1 MRGLMFVQVAGEV
14 LCSLPARQHVRF
26 PFEDRRTPTHARLQ
40 VGTFSK
46 MSTCI
51 DALMSFA
58 SIRGQASGTERRM
71 AQGSLVHRGP
81 GEHSDWHAWRVSLLL
96 YERAYCRFPIG
107 SCSDQ
112 FVKFFEH
119 RPKPKIR
126 SARLKA
132 PGIPRLSVRPV
143 I

>member
-1 MRGLMFVQVAGEV
+1 
-14 LCSLPARQHVRF
+14 
-26 PFEDRRTPTHARLQ
+26 
-40 VGTFSK
+40 
-46 MSTCI
+46 
-51 DALMSFA
+51 
-58 SIRGQASGTERRM
+58 M

-132 PGIPRLSVRPV
+132 PGIRDCQSVQLSEFWLHEAARCVQDYSSNIDDGMCV
-143 I
+143 VQLQAASHCMQA